1 MSGLTAGESFLKSI
15 LESFRFVTA
24 SGSRTATVALTGTLT
39 ALPEFKCKAVIL
51 LSECSFATG
60 NGSTL
65 ALDAPPILLP
75 CNNTNDIQVT
85 GGGSLNYLIL
95 L

>member
-24 SGSRTATVALTGTLT
+24 SGSRTATLALSATPTPL
-39 ALPEFKCKAVIL
+39 LNYKCKAVLL
-51 LSECSFATG
+51 LSECTFSTG
-60 NGSTL
+60 NGDGIL
-65 ALDAPPILLP
+65 LENPPILLP
-75 CNNTNDIQVT
+75 CNNANEVLVS
-85 GGGSLNYLIL
+85 GSGFLNYLIL